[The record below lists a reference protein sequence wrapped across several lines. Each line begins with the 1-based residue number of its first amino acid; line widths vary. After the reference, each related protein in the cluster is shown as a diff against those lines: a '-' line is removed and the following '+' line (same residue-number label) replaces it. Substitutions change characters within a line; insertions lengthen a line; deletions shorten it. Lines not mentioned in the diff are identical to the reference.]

1 MWSGHEDILDVTEK
15 ELAWV
20 GFIWFGSI
28 ALICATVGTML
39 ALISFIM
46 TDQQAFLEKAEKKD

>member
-28 ALICATVGTML
+28 ALICATVGTMRRFDFFYYDNRRR
-39 ALISFIM
+39 S
-46 TDQQAFLEKAEKKD
+46 